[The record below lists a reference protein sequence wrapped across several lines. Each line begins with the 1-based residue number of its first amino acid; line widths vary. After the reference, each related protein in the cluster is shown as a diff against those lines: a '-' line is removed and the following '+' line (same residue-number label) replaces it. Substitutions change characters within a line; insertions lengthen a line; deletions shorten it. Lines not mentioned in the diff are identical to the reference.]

1 MSWLLQPIIL
11 FGVFMSINIGI
22 GICFLLILLDC
33 LASIT
38 ELEIS
43 YYHYY
48 PVESYPFS
56 CCVFLLH

>member
-1 MSWLLQPIIL
+1 MSWILQPIIL
-11 FGVFMSINIGI
+11 LGVFMLINIGI
-22 GICFLLILLDC
+22 GNSFLLILLDC

-43 YYHYY
+43 YYYYY